1 MEINNQLFWL
11 PLFGAQSLPIWKK
24 KSEQKE
30 GMSIILLN
38 SLLFWLFLKFKTSLL
53 VPLSDLN
60 LSYTSKFKPKTKYPH
75 MKTENSSPSPILPRP
90 KWENTQ
96 NFGKMGESPF
106 KSSLQQHYKYLNP
119 LQSLFINSPY
129 PSSKHNHHNQKWR
142 PWLSVKA
149 RTKRTSLLSLQS
161 KPTLFLESPHLPPKL
176 SGENLGSLL
185 LTLPTSSTPHRNQ
198 LQLQLPRMALNF
210 PHLQQSVHQV
220 PEREKQREILIRR
233 NLHFSRH

>member
-11 PLFGAQSLPIWKK
+11 PLFGAQSLHIWKK
-24 KSEQKE
+24 KIGTKGGNVYNPFE
-30 GMSIILLN
+30 
-38 SLLFWLFLKFKTSLL
+38 FPPFLAFSKIQNLPL
-53 VPLSDLN
+53 GPLSNLN
-60 LSYTSKFKPKTKYPH
+60 LSYASKFKPKTKYPH
-75 MKTENSSPSPILPRP
+75 VKTENSSPSPILPRP

-96 NFGKMGESPF
+96 NFGKMEESPF

-119 LQSLFINSPY
+119 QQSLFINFPS

-161 KPTLFLESPHLPPKL
+161 KPTLFLESPHLPPKP

-185 LTLPTSSTPHRNQ
+185 LTLPTSSTAHRNQ
-198 LQLQLPRMALNF
+198 PQLPTMALNF

-220 PEREKQREILIRR
+220 PEREKQREILIRC